1 MNLFINDLPCEAA
14 IGQTLGKAARVN
26 HSHVGYVCAGQG
38 ICQACYVTVQEGA
51 GALSPLSDVEKAFL
65 SERQITGGGRLA
77 CQAVIERDG
86 VVKVLSRPEEVRRM
100 LFNNP
105 IALFGYGAEMGR
117 DTASRILPGIANLAG
132 RAVRGELGGKSALP
146 DLLEGVG
153 AAFQLAITTAPKMI
167 PFGDQF
173 RALLSMLPI
182 PIPFLNQTLIAAKPG
197 LVSLPVSVSGTS
209 LPSKSP
215 VHEAEIEHPDLA
227 ALEGISEAQ
236 ALRLIKAGIKSLD
249 QLLLKGVD
257 RKGRKML
264 ADETSLSEDEVLT
277 LVNRADLA
285 RIKGIGVH
293 YSELLEIAGV
303 DTVPELAQR
312 NAVNLMLKLQDV
324 NKSKKLVQQLPTA
337 DQVKDWVQQAKNLRR
352 MVTY

>member
-51 GALSPLSDVEKAFL
+51 DSLSPLSDVEKAFL
-65 SERQITGGGRLA
+65 SDRQIAKGGRLA

-105 IALFGYGAEMGR
+105 VALFGYGAEMGR

-146 DLLEGVG
+146 DFLEGVG
-153 AAFQLAITTAPKMI
+153 AAFQLAVTTAPKMI

-173 RALLSMLPI
+173 RTLLSAFPI
-182 PIPFLNQTLIAAKPG
+182 PVPFFNQPAIVAKTG
-197 LVSLPVSVSGTS
+197 LVSLPVSVSGTP
-209 LPSKSP
+209 LPIALP
-215 VHEAEIEHPDLA
+215 VPDAIIEKPDLA

-236 ALRLIKAGIKSLD
+236 AIKLIKAGVKTLD
-249 QLLLKGVD
+249 MLLLKGAD
-257 RKGRKML
+257 RKGRKLL
-264 ADETSLSEDEVLT
+264 ADETALSEEEVLT

-293 YSELLEIAGV
+293 YSELLEAAGV

-312 NAVNLMLKLQDV
+312 NAANLMLKLQDV
-324 NKSKKLVQQLPTA
+324 NKSKKLVLQLPTA
-337 DQVKDWVQQAKNLRR
+337 EQVKDWVQQAKTLRR